1 MELKPLKKGE
11 VAVTVTYRITDELIN
26 EKIPFLRANSR
37 LKAYEGIPA
46 IYIDDQGRKKP
57 TANIIF
63 GEAGEH
69 IVRIVLEDSTV
80 IPYDFLCGAMHI
92 YSVDIPDTVTTIS
105 NHAFESTN
113 IECPPVLPPNLK
125 SIERSAFYDAFV
137 NVDTLQLPD
146 SVEIVGKFAFEGV
159 KHLIVGKNY
168 RGLARFLNDYEKVT
182 IPDGNHYLEVRDGFI
197 VNRETK
203 EVMGILP
210 GAFKDDKDVTIR
222 LPEGTTAF
230 DKQLFEHF
238 KKASIYIPGSVE
250 KCEMSLFSSWRE
262 PVIRTIELAEGIK
275 EIIIF
280 GNNAEVNLSI
290 PSSAT
295 EVKIVEIKADHLS
308 IPTGCILTDLSSC
321 NIARLELGADVT
333 LKEGGVFHPQVFSDF
348 EGEIFVK
355 GAIHFEDWGT
365 MKNESVIH
373 VPNEETGRKI
383 FNSRDFNKKVK
394 IFIGADKHLSDQEEG
409 ADDKRIF
416 RLLGCPNYNKVLKPI
431 DAQNWMPKLVT
442 LLYNV
447 PAKTTVEIKTNAYE
461 YMLDDGDAKKFR
473 GKITLPKGLHI
484 IRLLGINYLDHEP
497 LDSWDECKAPVF
509 EPACDAMLID
519 DNMELNKISR
529 HIKGVKHLILG
540 ARCNISLFRLPVE
553 RITVVPENQWLEE
566 MNGCIVSRETKEL
579 LFMSVDAMNLPA
591 GIEKINEYAL
601 KNFCQ
606 ERLVIPSSTKEVSLD
621 SNGMDNVKELV
632 FEEGVE
638 IVWLHSINLNP
649 DMKISFPSTMK
660 NLSMERITVPSV
672 TVPNSCDLVCF
683 ANSHIDK
690 LEFLGD
696 VALRPLFSK
705 TFDDFSGNIHFHG
718 NVSLYQESVS
728 GKDNPATFF
737 GKTNDD
743 CTITVSNQKTADA
756 IKQCVDYNPKTR
768 IIIG

>member
-63 GEAGEH
+63 GEPGEH

-80 IPYDFLCGAMHI
+80 IPYEFLCGAMHI

-105 NHAFESTN
+105 TNAFKDTH

-125 SIERSAFYDAFV
+125 SIESSAFYGAFV

-182 IPDGNHYLEVRDGFI
+182 IHNGNHYLEVRDGFI

-222 LPEGTTAF
+222 LPEGSTAF

-295 EVKIVEIKADHLS
+295 EVKILEIKADHLS

-333 LKEGGVFHPQVFSDF
+333 LKGDAFLPQVFSHF

-394 IFIGADKHLSDQEEG
+394 IFIGADKLLSDQEEG

-497 LDSWDECKAPVF
+497 LDSWVESKAPVF

-540 ARCNISLFRLPVE
+540 ARCNISMFRLPVE

-606 ERLVIPSSTKEVSLD
+606 ERLVIPSSTKKVSLD

-705 TFDDFSGNIHFHG
+705 TYDDFSGNIHFHG

-756 IKQCVDYNPKTR
+756 IKQCVDYNPKTK